1 MKKGTEGYVLV
12 YVLVVVVLLSLACTA
27 ICGFTLSGV
36 RTQWN
41 ALENDRQ
48 RYAAEGVVEQ
58 AAARLLDE
66 DLGVVKLAGSEFS
79 TSTGARKDLA
89 DQYGAL
95 ITQLADEIDGFT
107 ASVEN
112 NVWDEEAGTCTFETE
127 ITAEQ
132 DGRLV
137 SAVLKVVLT
146 VNESSYSVEVGE
158 PDPETGVRPTEPRYQ
173 YQVTS
178 AQLSYDDYQVQAAEP
193 EGGGGL

>member
-1 MKKGTEGYVLV
+1 MKKGTEGYVLI

-27 ICGFTLSGV
+27 ICGFALSGV

-48 RYAAEGVVEQ
+48 RYAAEGVAEQ

-66 DLGVVKLAGSEFS
+66 DLGVVKLAGSGFS
-79 TSTGARKDLA
+79 TSTGAREDLA
-89 DQYGAL
+89 DQYEAL

-112 NVWDEEAGTCTFETE
+112 NVWDEEAGTCTFETQ

-132 DGRLV
+132 DGQLV
-137 SAVLKVVLT
+137 SAVLQVVLT